1 MTCQELEDIYALYAL
16 GVAESPEKEEMEAH
30 LSRGCETCRRNLKE
44 AMAMNTLLLAASADA
59 APPRRLKRRVM
70 ASVGVEHSGW
80 GWAAGLAAACLL
92 LIALWLGGQERERAT
107 QLADARRNLLQIRS
121 QRDQLR
127 QAMNFLNQPET
138 RQVGFG
144 KGQAAPPRG
153 NVFVNPQSG
162 VLLIASNLP
171 QLAPGKVYEMWV
183 IPKGGAPRPAGLFQP
198 DTSGGGVNIMSG
210 PVDLSALGAVAVTV
224 EPEAGSPA
232 PTSPIIIAAPMT
244 GL

>member
-1 MTCQELEDIYALYAL
+1 MKCEELEELFALYAL

-30 LSRGCETCRRNLKE
+30 LGRGCDTCRRNLTE
-44 AMAMNTLLLAASADA
+44 AMAMNTMLLATSADA

-70 ASVGVEHSGW
+70 SSVGVEHSGW
-80 GWAAGLAAACLL
+80 GWAAGLAAACML
-92 LIALWLGGQERERAT
+92 LIALWLGVQERERAT
-107 QLADARRNLLQIRS
+107 ELADARRNLLQIRA

-144 KGQAAPPRG
+144 KGQAAPPKG

-183 IPKGGAPRPAGLFQP
+183 IPKGGAPRPAGLFQS
-198 DTSGGGVNIMSG
+198 DASGGGVNIMSG
-210 PVDLSALGAVAVTV
+210 PVDLSTLGAVAVTV
-224 EPEAGSPA
+224 EPAAGSQA
-232 PTSPIIIAAPMT
+232 PSSPIIIVAPM
-244 GL
+244 